1 MLGFHTAWPDPSF
14 FLFSLKSLFSSHLSL
29 SFFIQHRALTLSP
42 SCCCVFHPFVYFLQ
56 MFLSYL
62 NLNPLLFIFSLAS
75 ILYLTLLSF
84 ISVVRRLHCYE
95 SYICQSLTS
104 LSLCC
109 SPVTT
114 KIRLQVIVSTW
125 RDQLPLIAFGGRV
138 TFDRVARERGNA
150 MEKLWLCCKL
160 MVTEWA
166 QLITIWN
173 ALKSLFSSKHSLQHF
188 QVLDKLISLE
198 MFYKGGTLFRL
209 LLIHAGRIK
218 YLVCP
223 HAFWKACLEAT

>member
-62 NLNPLLFIFSLAS
+62 NLNPLLSIFSLAS

-138 TFDRVARERGNA
+138 TFDRVARERECHGEIMTLLQTYGDRMGTTNHD
-150 MEKLWLCCKL
+150 MECIKESFFLQTLSTTL
-160 MVTEWA
+160 
-166 QLITIWN
+166 
-173 ALKSLFSSKHSLQHF
+173 SS
-188 QVLDKLISLE
+188 I
-198 MFYKGGTLFRL
+198 R
-209 LLIHAGRIK
+209 
-218 YLVCP
+218 
-223 HAFWKACLEAT
+223 